1 VEQLRDADSPPVQQE
16 RSFERIGNS
25 LLVSYSVGDEFAPE
39 FTEAYDIALG
49 GLAMLTNAQLPSESV
64 ISVTLELHG
73 DSRPVLRLRGTVRW
87 SQYNASIDRYRTG
100 VAFVNVDEELRAHL
114 RRYIDTLYLLRDM
127 DML

>member
-1 VEQLRDADSPPVQQE
+1 VDRLDADGTHVQQE
-16 RSFERIGNS
+16 RGFERIDNS

-39 FTEAYDIALG
+39 FTQAYDIALG
-49 GLAMLTNAQLPSESV
+49 GLAMLANAQLPPASM

-73 DSRPVLRLRGTVRW
+73 DSYPVLQLRGMVRW
-87 SQYNASIDRYRTG
+87 SQYDAAIDRYRTG
-100 VAFVNVDEELRAHL
+100 VAFVDVDEALSARL

>member
-1 VEQLRDADSPPVQQE
+1 VEPSNAESTQVQHE

-39 FTEAYDIALG
+39 FTQAYDISLG
-49 GLAMLTNAQLPSESV
+49 GLAMLTNAQLPPAS
-64 ISVTLELHG
+64 IIAVTLELHG
-73 DSRPVLRLRGTVRW
+73 DSDPVLQLRGMVRW
-87 SQYNASIDRYRTG
+87 SQYDVAIDRYRTG
-100 VAFVNVDEELRAHL
+100 VAFVDVDEALSARL